1 MPHFDLSKLMM
12 FSDPQLWLF
21 VLAAV
26 FFSALIQGIIG
37 FGYAIV
43 AMAVLPLVLNFREAN
58 LLVSYSIVLPV
69 IWTFWGYR
77 KESDLK
83 LLKGAILGSLVGL
96 PLGLLTFT
104 LIDLDY
110 LVRGTGLVILLIVI
124 DGFFQR
130 PPQVHEGPQQASTI
144 WSTFAGFCSGF
155 LAGSTSIAGPPIVIY
170 AIRQPWTQ
178 NQYKGFIFGFFIMIS
193 LARATGLA
201 LMGFAHPPVLIT
213 TAIIVPLVFL
223 GMKLGLML
231 GPRINP
237 VLFKRFLLSLLAI
250 SSLYMLIEGKPAVPE
265 PEEPMIEIPA
275 SQEGT
280 SKPQRFPE
288 K

>member
-1 MPHFDLSKLMM
+1 MM

-21 VLAAV
+21 VLSV
-26 FFSALIQGIIG
+26 IFLSAFIQGIIG

-58 LLVSYSIVLPV
+58 LLVAFSIVLPV
-69 IWTFWGYR
+69 IWIFWGYR
-77 KESDLK
+77 RHSSPKI
-83 LLKGAILGSLVGL
+83 LLGAILGSLVGL

-130 PPQVHEGPQQASTI
+130 PPQTVDAPQKASSA

-178 NQYKGFIFGFFIMIS
+178 DQYKGFIFGFFILIS
-193 LARATGLA
+193 ITRIVGLSLMGLA
-201 LMGFAHPPVLIT
+201 STPVLM
-213 TAIIVPLVFL
+213 TAAVTVPVVIL
-223 GMKLGLML
+223 GMTLGKML

-237 VLFKRFLLSLLAI
+237 VLFKRCLLSLLAV
-250 SSLYMLIEGKPAVPE
+250 SSLYMVIQGSS
-265 PEEPMIEIPA
+265 EELPDA
-275 SQEGT
+275 SQKNARIT
-280 SKPQRFPE
+280 SKR
-288 K
+288 

>member
-1 MPHFDLSKLMM
+1 MM

-21 VLAAV
+21 VISVV
-26 FFSALIQGIIG
+26 FISAFIQGIIG

-43 AMAVLPLVLNFREAN
+43 AMAVLPLILNFREAN
-58 LLVSYSIVLPV
+58 LLVSFSIMLPV
-69 IWTFWGYR
+69 IWIFWGYR
-77 KESDLK
+77 KQSDLK
-83 LLKGAILGSLVGL
+83 LLTGAILGSLVGL

-130 PPQVHEGPQQASTI
+130 APQTVEGPQKASSV

-178 NQYKGFIFGFFIMIS
+178 DQYKGFIFGFFILIS
-193 LARATGLA
+193 ISRIIGLA
-201 LMGFAHPPVLIT
+201 LMGFAQMPVLLT
-213 TAIIVPLVFL
+213 SAIIVPFVFL
-223 GMKLGLML
+223 GMKLGTLI

-237 VLFKRFLLSLLAI
+237 IVFKRCLLSLLAI
-250 SSLYMLIEGKPAVPE
+250 SSIYMVIQGSSEELPESIPE
-265 PEEPMIEIPA
+265 PALAPA
-275 SQEGT
+275 KVS
-280 SKPQRFPE
+280 PCPALLV
-288 K
+288 